1 VWAQVDFAT
10 GVIRL
15 EPGTTKNAEGR
26 TFPFALLPELAAL
39 LQGQRAK
46 THRLEREQERIIPV
60 VFHVGG
66 HPIWSKRFYRQWWK
80 AVKAA
85 AVYREWTDPRTGKA
99 KSTGHRFKSDGRL
112 QLFNHLP
119 SSDASPPI
127 PLPGGLAAL
136 ESGHPGNA
144 PTGLTTDRGEGR
156 NQPTATTGRCPVG
169 WPGYCAQPSDRWCP
183 VGTGGRRS
191 LIHHGARRP

>member
-1 VWAQVDFAT
+1 MWAQVDFAT

-46 THRLEREQERIIPV
+46 THRLEREQERIIPL

-99 KSTGHRFKSDGRL
+99 KRG
-112 QLFNHLP
+112 
-119 SSDASPPI
+119 PI
-127 PLPGGLAAL
+127 PHDFRRTVVRNF
-136 ESGHPGNA
+136 ER
-144 PTGLTTDRGEGR
+144 TGVSRSVAMKPR
-156 NQPTATTGRCPVG
+156 
-169 WPGYCAQPSDRWCP
+169 AQD
-183 VGTGGRRS
+183 
-191 LIHHGARRP
+191 